1 MAESFTKQRELAS
14 LYCFYK
20 SLKNQPLAESMTYAG
35 YTARGVSSDAKL
47 SLIDEGIKTIWG
59 EPNIKNGNLKK
70 EDVYSYR
77 FHGQALKDFLSRQG
91 GATKNYKYGRFDGLQ
106 GARLP
111 SPFTLNTSIYD
122 DIWNLFDA
130 RHRQLFATKASGQKD
145 SWQPAD
151 VYLFSGSET
160 SVLNDIKAI
169 KEATNDLPPT
179 VFVAQVNQYLVKL
192 FKENKLIGISLKAS
206 TPPNEPKAVAFNI
219 EYDQDFS
226 PPKFGEAKIIRT
238 SNGFLHQYMQ
248 LENKGGSGTLDFI
261 GNSIS
266 FQAEVSMDGTSPLKY
281 SWESKSPTENNPHVT
296 EMKDM
301 VRSNKENS
309 LARANARGGSIT
321 KEIKFQPLIAEFT
334 GKNWNYSVPSVGD
347 LKGQDEKQTASI
359 INRYARFWSGYYLAL
374 KNNPIVTLDDVYI
387 KDKSGKVVV
396 ANGTRQGTVEYFTE
410 LFAIDAADSAYVE
423 AKYNLKKSKKFA
435 ANLRGKLRGLIIISA
450 IVKANRAGR
459 LGEFLTRA
467 YYSAGKIKF
476 TVDDLYAP
484 YVKIQ

>member
-35 YTARGVSSDAKL
+35 YTARGISGDAKL

-59 EPNIKNGNLKK
+59 EPNIRNGNLKK
-70 EDVYSYR
+70 EDVYSYH
-77 FHGQALKDFLSRQG
+77 FQGQALKDFLSRQG
-91 GATKNYKYGRFDGLQ
+91 GASKNYKYGRFDGLQ

-130 RHRQLFATKASGQKD
+130 KHRQLFATKATGQKD

-160 SVLNDIKAI
+160 AVLNDIKAI
-169 KEATNDLPPT
+169 KEATNDLPPV

-192 FKENKLIGISLKAS
+192 FKENILIGISLKAS
-206 TPPNEPKAVAFNI
+206 TPPNEPKAVAFNT

-226 PPKFGEAKIIRT
+226 PPKFGEAKIIKT
-238 SNGFLHQYMQ
+238 SNGFVHQYMQ
-248 LENKGGSGTLDFI
+248 LENKGGSGFLDFI

-281 SWESKSPTENNPHVT
+281 SWESKSPSENNAHVT

-301 VRSNKENS
+301 VRGNKENS

-321 KEIKFQPLIAEFT
+321 KDIKFQPLIAEFT
-334 GKNWNYSVPSVGD
+334 GKNWNHFVPRVGELTTD
-347 LKGQDEKQTASI
+347 GL
-359 INRYARFWSGYYLAL
+359 INRYAKFWSGYYLVL

-387 KDKSGKVVV
+387 KDKRGKVVV

-410 LFAIDAADSAYVE
+410 LFRIDAADSAYVE
-423 AKYNLKKSKKFA
+423 AKYNLKKSRKFA

-450 IVKANRAGR
+450 IVKAKKAGR

-467 YYSAGKIKF
+467 YYTAGKIKF

-484 YVKIQ
+484 YIKIQ

>member
-35 YTARGVSSDAKL
+35 YTARGITSDSKL

-59 EPNIKNGNLKK
+59 APNIKNGNLKK
-70 EDVYSYR
+70 EDVYSYH
-77 FHGQALKDFLSRQG
+77 FHGQALKDFLSRRG

-169 KEATNDLPPT
+169 KERTNDLPPT
-179 VFVAQVNQYLVKL
+179 VFVAQVNHYLVKL
-192 FKENKLIGISLKAS
+192 FKENILIGISLKAS
-206 TPPNEPKAVAFNI
+206 TPPNEPKAVAYND
-219 EYDQDFS
+219 EYDDDFS

-238 SNGFLHQYMQ
+238 SNGFVHQYMQ
-248 LENKGGSGTLDFI
+248 LENKGGSGFLDFI

-281 SWESKSPTENNPHVT
+281 SWESKSPTENNAHVT

-309 LARANARGGSIT
+309 LARANARGGSIQ
-321 KEIKFQPLIAEFT
+321 KDIKFLPLIAEFT
-334 GKNWNYSVPSVGD
+334 GENWNHQVPRVGELTTD
-347 LKGQDEKQTASI
+347 GV
-359 INRYARFWSGYYLAL
+359 INRYAIFWSNLYLSL
-374 KNNPIVTLDDVYI
+374 KNEQIVTLDDVYI
-387 KDKSGKVVV
+387 KDKKGKVVV
-396 ANGTRQGTVEYFTE
+396 ANGTRKGTVEYFTE
-410 LFAIDAADSAYVE
+410 LFRIDNNDSAYVE
-423 AKYNLKKSKKFA
+423 AKYNLKKSRKFA
-435 ANLRGKLRGLIIISA
+435 GNLRGKLRGLIIISA
-450 IVKANRAGR
+450 IVKAKKAGR